1 MKFTKQLVAAAIATV
16 VTAPAWA
23 TNGMNMEGY
32 GSKST
37 AMGGAGMAFDTGNS
51 AVMNNPATLSMME
64 ANTARFG
71 IGIRNLRPDITSTAM
86 MSTDSDGD
94 SYFMPSLSYIRKND
108 NLSYGLALLA
118 QGGMGTE
125 YDSSAIDLNVVSG
138 ETVRSELGVG
148 RIMAPL
154 SFQVNDR
161 LAIGGSLDF
170 VMAMLDLKMAV
181 PGAALPGLVTGGDPG
196 WTGPG
201 GALEMLG
208 AMDPHWGRFDFSDG
222 SDMTGKAK
230 GYGLAGKLGF
240 TYKLT
245 DNLTVGASYHTKTN
259 LSDLET
265 TTGNGATMSAGF
277 AGLPPAMTMNGK
289 IKIRDFQW
297 PETYG
302 IGLAFQANDKL
313 LLAADVKRINW
324 SEVLESFKMTFSHS
338 AFGDLDVALDQNWDD
353 QTVLNLGVEY
363 QYSPKLAL
371 RAGLN
376 LSDNPVPNT
385 DLNYL
390 FPATIENHVTLG
402 FGYAINDS
410 NSIAFSLS
418 HAPEVKETA
427 GSGVT
432 TSHAQTNWTFNYVH
446 TFR

>member
-16 VTAPAWA
+16 VTSPAWA

-94 SYFMPSLSYIRKND
+94 SYFMPSLSYVRKND

-125 YDSSAIDLNVVSG
+125 YDASAIDLNVVSG

-181 PGAALPGLVTGGDPG
+181 PTAQLGGLVTGFDAG
-196 WTGPG
+196 WGPVLG
-201 GALEMLG
+201 GLG
-208 AMDPHWGRFDFSDG
+208 AMDWGRFDFSDG

-245 DNLTVGASYHTKTN
+245 DALTLGATYHTETN

-265 TTGNGATMSAGF
+265 STFNGATLSAGNF
-277 AGLPPAMTMNGK
+277 GGGALASMNGK

-297 PETYG
+297 PETFG
-302 IGLAFQANDKL
+302 IGLAFQASDKL

-324 SEVLESFKMTFSHS
+324 SEVMESFKMTFSHS
-338 AFGDLDVALDQNWDD
+338 VLGDLDVALDQNWDD

-385 DLNYL
+385 YLNYL

-402 FGYAINDS
+402 LGYNIDNN